1 MIVTLTVLEVIF
13 FTKQID
19 YVFSVRLCIIGKKE
33 NYLAAKLPEVIFAV
47 LKTKWRVGQGVKT
60 PPFHGGITGSNP
72 VRATK
77 NFSEMKSFFAL

>member
-1 MIVTLTVLEVIF
+1 MPKTQQHQYIV
-13 FTKQID
+13 
-19 YVFSVRLCIIGKKE
+19 RKKE
-33 NYLAAKLPEVIFAV
+33 NYLATKLPEVIFAV

-77 NFSEMKSFFAL
+77 SFSEMESFFDFRKLMFIL

>member
-1 MIVTLTVLEVIF
+1 M
-13 FTKQID
+13 
-19 YVFSVRLCIIGKKE
+19 RKKE
-33 NYLAAKLPEVIFAV
+33 NYLATKLPEVIFAV

-77 NFSEMKSFFAL
+77 AFQKWKAFLISGS

>member
-1 MIVTLTVLEVIF
+1 M
-13 FTKQID
+13 
-19 YVFSVRLCIIGKKE
+19 RKKE
-33 NYLAAKLPEVIFAV
+33 NYLATKLPEVIFAV

-77 NFSEMKSFFAL
+77 SFSEMESFFDLRQVMFKL